1 MLNRPIP
8 LNQFPSK
15 NQEISITLKDGRTF
29 TVCGKGQYA
38 FILAEARRRM
48 AAILTEENE
57 PVTQET
63 IEKRVR
69 EWAENECRYAPLGWI
84 LSQMPPDDAE
94 EWKKQY
100 RFQGIWHSKK
110 S

>member
-29 TVCGKGQYA
+29 TVCGKGQYE

-48 AAILTEENE
+48 ASVLTEENE
-57 PVTQET
+57 PVTQDSV
-63 IEKRVR
+63 EKRVR
-69 EWAENECRYAPLGWI
+69 EWAENGCCYAPLEWI
-84 LSQMPPDDAE
+84 LSQMTSEDSA
-94 EWKKQY
+94 EWKRQY